1 MINRSLRTSW
11 LLALGLAVAVG
22 ASHAQTGQKPSYYGH
37 LQQSN
42 LIPPL
47 MPEQTAAK
55 TQQDSLAKVT
65 SRQDFDVLAR
75 VYEQGT
81 PFEIPHILFVIDRQD
96 HNRIDYVNT
105 PKHQLHER
113 FVTHLLGKKPSKS
126 ALKSYYYEPDRRY
139 VFGTLSWRQNI
150 RAFTYEFWEGDKL
163 TPELLRLT
171 DAQLKRTFYAPVQ
184 FKTNSSWHQQ
194 VGTAVGLNYVTQ
206 EALIK
211 EQHFMALNPGLAVG
225 RLKLVQS
232 EADLATVGEHDI
244 VILKE
249 VPLSLPP
256 VAAVINEQPST
267 ILSHVNLLTKGWRV
281 PNIYLKDASKI
292 MGSMLNQNVTLK
304 VGANHYSLAPA
315 AEGQLQRRTAV
326 AHLPQPN
333 LTDAQL
339 RPLSQLDRKDHQY
352 CGSKAANLG
361 AIKQGTS
368 GLNVP
373 DGFCIPFAQ
382 FQQFMDQQGITAA
395 SLNQMEAQFEGDVA
409 KRKAGL
415 AALRQR
421 IMAAP
426 VEPEWVRG
434 WAKQW
439 QQQLQGQGVFV
450 RSSSNSEDLPNFSGA
465 GLYQTVP
472 NVTTETALAEAVKTV
487 WASVFHFEAYEAR
500 RVAGFP
506 QDSVKMSVLVQQA
519 INADA
524 SGVMVTLDPFDESR
538 KGVMYLAAKRG
549 IGIRVVEGK
558 RIAEQVL
565 YTHRSGSVQVLTH
578 SADEVALQLDDQGGV
593 VEVPLSGAPAVLDEA
608 TIKQLAAASVAIKTL
623 FGEEEQD
630 IEWAIKDG
638 EVLILQARPYIRQ
651 IPLKQPLAVGLSI
664 ALLSLANLTE
674 AGAP

>member
-1 MINRSLRTSW
+1 MKKSRSACL
-11 LLALGLAVAVG
+11 LLALGMAVASG
-22 ASHAQTGQKPSYYGH
+22 ASQAQTGQKPSYYGQ

-42 LIPPL
+42 MIPPA
-47 MPEQTAAK
+47 MPLETPEK
-55 TQQDSLAKVT
+55 TTQDSLSAV
-65 SRQDFDVLAR
+65 RRQQDFDVLAR

-81 PFEIPHILFVIDRQD
+81 PFEIPHLLFVIDRHEHDQ
-96 HNRIDYVNT
+96 IYYVNT
-105 PKHQLHER
+105 PKHPLHER
-113 FVTHLLGKKPSKS
+113 FVTHLLGKKPSKEV
-126 ALKSYYYEPDRRY
+126 LKSYYYAPDRRY

-150 RAFTYEFWEGDKL
+150 RAFTYEFWEGDRL

-171 DAQLKRTFYAPVQ
+171 EAQLKHTFFAPVR
-184 FKTNSSWHQQ
+184 FKTNASWHQQ
-194 VGTAVGLNYVTQ
+194 VGAAVGLDYVTQ

-211 EQHFMALNPGLAVG
+211 EQPFMALNPGLAVG
-225 RLKLVQS
+225 RLRLVET

-244 VILKE
+244 IILKE

-292 MGSMLNQNVTLK
+292 MAAMLNQNVLLT
-304 VGANHYSLAPA
+304 VGPNDYSVVPYADAQRPQPPTVAN
-315 AEGQLQRRTAV
+315 
-326 AHLPQPN
+326 LPQPN
-333 LTDAQL
+333 VTDATL
-339 RPLSQLDRKDHQY
+339 RPLGQLGKGAGQY

-361 AIKQGTS
+361 AIKQGRL

-373 DGFCIPFAQ
+373 DGFCIPFAP
-382 FQQFMDQQGITAA
+382 FQQFMDQQGITPAY
-395 SLNQMEAQFEGDVA
+395 LNQLEAQFDGDVA

-415 AALRQR
+415 VALRQK
-421 IMAAP
+421 IMSAP
-426 VEPEWVRG
+426 LDPEWVRA
-434 WAKQW
+434 WAAQW
-439 QQQLQGQGVFV
+439 RQQLQGQGAFV

-472 NVTTETALAEAVKTV
+472 NVTTEADLAEAVKTV
-487 WASVFHFEAYEAR
+487 WASVFNFEAYEAR

-506 QDSVKMSVLVQQA
+506 QNSVKMSVLVQQA

-524 SGVMVTLDPFDESR
+524 SGVMVTLDPFDERR

-565 YTHRSGSVQVLTH
+565 YTHRTGSVQVLTQ

-593 VEVPLSGAPAVLDEA
+593 VEVPLSGPPAVLDEA

-623 FGEEEQD
+623 FGEDEQD
-630 IEWAIKDG
+630 IEWAIQEG
-638 EVLILQARPYIRQ
+638 QLFILQARPYIRQ
-651 IPLKQPLAVGLSI
+651 VPLSQPLALGLGIVFMSFGTLTGAGVG
-664 ALLSLANLTE
+664 
-674 AGAP
+674 